1 MYNKQYYSSR
11 VGVPQ
16 FEGLGPKSHE
26 KGKVQ
31 QCVLLM
37 MRKKGKKS
45 IEAGT
50 QVMKVMAALTTLL
63 LFQ

>member
-1 MYNKQYYSSR
+1 M
-11 VGVPQ
+11 PQ

-31 QCVLLM
+31 QCVQLMILLM
-37 MRKKGKKS
+37 MRKKEKNS

-50 QVMKVMAALTTLL
+50 QVMKVMAALATLL

>member
-1 MYNKQYYSSR
+1 
-11 VGVPQ
+11 VPQ

-31 QCVLLM
+31 QCVQLMILLM
-37 MRKKGKKS
+37 MRKKEKNS

-50 QVMKVMAALTTLL
+50 QVMKVMAALATLL